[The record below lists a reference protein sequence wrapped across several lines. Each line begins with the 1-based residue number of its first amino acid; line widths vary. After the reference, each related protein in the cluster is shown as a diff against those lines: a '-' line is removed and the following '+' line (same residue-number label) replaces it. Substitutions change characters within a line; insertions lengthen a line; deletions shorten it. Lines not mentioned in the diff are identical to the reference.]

1 MPSSAWIDD
10 TKRWPPMDY
19 KNIFNYLV
27 LSEGV
32 DGESMENY
40 KSMDSYVHFESGKV
54 GTVLVYEAAPGF
66 LYLKAEVRPSQPVN
80 NAKHT
85 AWVLT
90 MSDGVETAGCECLAG
105 RGRSCSHA
113 GAILWKVCYVFRCTC
128 FLSVTT
134 QSRLCGTQVFYSC
147 TKVKLPFCKHEKGK
161 GCGWEEEQK
170 RRRNF
175 SSLCH

>member
-1 MPSSAWIDD
+1 MSMRQKRWVHEPTCLKHARDGIELVHPTKVPSSAWIDD

-32 DGESMENY
+32 EGESMENY
-40 KSMDSYVHFESGKV
+40 KSMDSYVYFESGKV
-54 GTVLVYEAAPGF
+54 GAVLVYEAASGF
-66 LYLKAEVRPSQPVN
+66 FYLKAEVTPSQSVN

-90 MSDGVETAGCECLAG
+90 TSDGVVETVGCECLAG

-113 GAILWKVCYVFRCTC
+113 GAILWKVCYVFRDVLVSCESQHNHVFVELEC
-128 FLSVTT
+128 LS
-134 QSRLCGTQVFYSC
+134 LAL
-147 TKVKLPFCKHEKGK
+147 K
-161 GCGWEEEQK
+161 
-170 RRRNF
+170 
-175 SSLCH
+175 